1 MTKRF
6 FFFFFFPSSTSTSKQ
21 KEREKKKLTFLLP
34 LLAVLFPK
42 PLNNNNNNQVKEAF
56 QDYIYHVITRRNPRM
71 DGRPYSE
78 EPAIMAWELM
88 NEPQLSN
95 DYDKKMGIPPG
106 SVTSA
111 WVREM
116 AAFIKEADG
125 RRHLVSVGDEGW
137 RSDVKGGFGGDW
149 TWINDGTKGVD
160 AATNVNLPEI
170 DFMTLHVYA
179 PNWGFSADKYQWL
192 LQNFVADRAALA
204 AVANKPI
211 VLEVRACVCVCV
223 CEREFGERVF
233 FFFGGG
239 ERERERKREKQRG
252 EQLSALPLSPL
263 SPSLS

>member
-1 MTKRF
+1 MAKKNSPF
-6 FFFFFFPSSTSTSKQ
+6 LCLFLPPSDPALLFLNH
-21 KEREKKKLTFLLP
+21 EKK
-34 LLAVLFPK
+34 
-42 PLNNNNNNQVKEAF
+42 QVKEAF
-56 QDYIYHVITRRNPRM
+56 QDYIYHVINRENPRLN
-71 DGRPYSE
+71 GVPYSE

-95 DYDKKMGIPPG
+95 GYDGKMGIPPG

-116 AAFIKEADG
+116 AAFIREVDN

-149 TWINDGTKGVD
+149 AWINDGTKGID

-179 PNWGFSADKYQWL
+179 PNWGFSADKYHWL

-211 VLEVRACVCVCV
+211 VLEVR
-223 CEREFGERVF
+223 RR
-233 FFFGGG
+233 
-239 ERERERKREKQRG
+239 RG
-252 EQLSALPLSPL
+252 
-263 SPSLS
+263 